1 MQEWP
6 EGPAAEPQ
14 AARERYDTDVQLAR
28 KQAREALRADFP
40 AAHVGLGAVL
50 LVSAIMGLL
59 TEPAMGVLVA
69 GSFATLFAVTLAVM
83 VLRGARG
90 ANALRR
96 TYLVTFGWGNW
107 L

>member
-6 EGPAAEPQ
+6 EGPAAAPQ
-14 AARERYDTDVQLAR
+14 AARERYDTDVRLAR
-28 KQAREALRADFP
+28 KQAREALRADLP
-40 AAHVGLGAVL
+40 AAHVGLGAML
-50 LVSAIMGLL
+50 LASVIVGLL
-59 TEPAMGVLVA
+59 TAPPMGALVA
-69 GSFATLFAVTLAVM
+69 GSFATMFAVTLAVM

-96 TYLVTFGWGNW
+96 TYLVTFGWANW